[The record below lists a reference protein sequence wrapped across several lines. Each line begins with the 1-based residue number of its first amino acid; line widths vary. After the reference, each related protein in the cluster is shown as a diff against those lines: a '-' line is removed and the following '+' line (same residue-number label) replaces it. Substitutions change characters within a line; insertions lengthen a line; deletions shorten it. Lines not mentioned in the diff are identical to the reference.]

1 MKAVAIIPAR
11 YDSSRLPG
19 KVLKDICGKTM
30 IERVYNQSKQ
40 AENIEQV
47 IVATDD
53 SRIFKAVEDF
63 GGQVVM
69 TGEHPTGTDRVAEAA
84 TKIEADVIINVQ
96 GDEPTLKPEMLEQL
110 LKPFKQD
117 KTLQMGTLK
126 KKITQADKIKNPNIV
141 KVICDNDDFALYFS
155 RARIPYNR
163 GESDIDYY
171 KHIGIYAYRK
181 DFLLEYTNLETT
193 PLEKS
198 ESLEQLR
205 ALENGYQIKVV
216 ETDYEAF
223 GVDTPE
229 DLVEVREQF
238 TVELENKELGTRY

>member
-30 IERVYNQSKQ
+30 IERVYNQTKQ

-53 SRIFKAVEDF
+53 SRIFKEVEDF

-84 TKIEADVIINVQ
+84 AKIEADVIINVQ

-110 LKPFKQD
+110 LEPFKQD
-117 KTLQMGTLK
+117 KSLNMGTLK
-126 KKITQADKIKNPNIV
+126 KKITQVDKIKDSNIV
-141 KVICDNDDFALYFS
+141 KVICDSDDFALYFS

-163 GESDIDYY
+163 EESDVDYY

-181 DFLLEYTNLETT
+181 DFLLEYTNLAST

-205 ALENGYQIKVV
+205 ALENGYRIKVV
-216 ETDYEAF
+216 ETEYEAF

-229 DLVEVREQF
+229 DLAEVKKQF
-238 TVELENKELGTRY
+238 TVDS

>member
-1 MKAVAIIPAR
+1 MKAVVIIPAR

-30 IERVYNQSKQ
+30 LERVYNRSNEAK
-40 AENIEQV
+40 NIDQV

-53 SRIFKAVEDF
+53 QRIFSHVEEF
-63 GGQVVM
+63 GGNVVM

-84 TKIEADVIINVQ
+84 KKIEADVIVNVQ

-110 LKPFKQD
+110 LAPFKQD
-117 KTLQMGTLK
+117 KSLRMGTLK
-126 KKITQADKIKNPNIV
+126 KKISQQAKVNDPNTV
-141 KVICDNDDFALYFS
+141 KVICDKADFALYFS
-155 RARIPYNR
+155 RAGIPYNR
-163 GESDIDYY
+163 DNNDVDYY

-181 DFLLEYTNLETT
+181 DFLLEYTNLEST
-193 PLEKS
+193 PLERS

-205 ALENGYQIKVV
+205 ALENGYRIKVV
-216 ETDYEAF
+216 ETEHKAF

-229 DLVEVREQF
+229 DLAEVREQF
-238 TVELENKELGTRY
+238 TVDSL

>member
-19 KVLKDICGKTM
+19 KVLKDIAGKSM
-30 IERVYNQSKQ
+30 IERVYNQTKQ
-40 AENIEQV
+40 AKNIDQV

-53 SRIFKAVEDF
+53 QRIFNHVEDF
-63 GGQVVM
+63 AGQVVM
-69 TGEHPTGTDRVAEAA
+69 TGKHPTGTDRVAEAA
-84 TKIEADVIINVQ
+84 KKIEADVIINVQ

-110 LKPFKQD
+110 LKPFKNN
-117 KTLQMGTLK
+117 KSLKMATLK
-126 KKITQADKIKNPNIV
+126 KKITRVDKVNDPNTV
-141 KVICDNDDFALYFS
+141 KVICDGDDFALYFS
-155 RARIPYNR
+155 RAGIPYNR
-163 GESDIDYY
+163 DGNNVDYY

-181 DFLLEYTNLETT
+181 DFLLEYTNLEST
-193 PLEKS
+193 PLERS

-216 ETDYEAF
+216 ETEYEAF

-229 DLVEVREQF
+229 DLAEVREQF
-238 TVELENKELGTRY
+238 TVDSL